1 MVRRIQT
8 QGPDPLPLLQPT
20 ATPVN
25 QFVNAR
31 PYTPKQFIT
40 DFSGL
45 SETLGRVASTLT
57 QDRSQQAQADA
68 KVALSDPG
76 FMSAVNSKEKPDQ
89 PYAARSGEDGVKREF
104 NRLVQSG
111 KIKETQSPYF
121 WETVYK
127 TAAQDQIAAFR
138 RNAYARM
145 DEATSKVVPDKTIEQ
160 IMDEEWN
167 AMQGSSVLSNYFAQ
181 QQVGEA
187 MPAVRQELQDHAA
200 KKYQD
205 TVRLET
211 RRSLAQQAVD
221 TLDGFATKKVWTPED
236 YASLSQMVT
245 GWHEGNIQ
253 DARGLFADALTTAV
267 TRLEAFSAVD
277 AKDMLANALDIE
289 VAGVPLGDDAEVGKQ
304 LNARLTELTHA
315 ADRESDEMA
324 RKKNNQRALALDDT
338 TGFAL
343 AEAQKMIDA
352 KLPVKGAI
360 PNALVNLKARLEAN
374 GQAEF
379 YPEARDHLET
389 IMRNEDAEGSQEAF
403 MSLLGSLDQGM
414 LSADDLVNARRTLN
428 LEQYGRLNAA
438 YQARQQGAEFLELPA
453 WTELKAAAERSRAA
467 FGVADP
473 RFNPFADDLVIQAQ
487 NEYLT
492 LARSLANSPSQTAEL
507 QKFSQTKLTE
517 IRAAMKAHG
526 DLMTT
531 KRQEFLKANEV
542 AALNFQTNTQAIVE
556 AIEGGVIGPV
566 EGQILLNKDSDNDGL
581 RWMSSSPDIGS
592 NLQAVER
599 IVAKSPLMQNL
610 DDYEIQ
616 SRQEFARNSFRN
628 EVRRILSEAGPEAFK
643 TVGQRDAA
651 VAAAAQEAVKTVAKQ
666 FGVDP
671 AILEATPAEAGKAKA
686 GQQAYEQSKADAAKE
701 EEVLIQDREAYSL
714 AHLPERVQKSR
725 AIPQSF
731 KSTAVKYY
739 SDSFMWGTNFA
750 AKGQQFD
757 SAASGAVSQILRSE
771 WAKRKP
777 EEADKDIVAIR
788 AMVGIKPEEL
798 LAGSITVSAVSAEAS
813 KKAPRNRLTGAQLV
827 EPDITKEIP
836 LSADNLLG
844 MQTRLDFPSVEAM
857 MQFFEQNDERKPEIL
872 KLLGIKEEDLQS
884 FLALQETYILSRP

>member
-20 ATPVN
+20 ARPVN
-25 QFVNAR
+25 LFTNAR
-31 PYTPKQFIT
+31 PYTPRQFIT
-40 DFSGL
+40 DFAGL

-76 FMSAVNSKEKPDQ
+76 FMSAV
-89 PYAARSGEDGVKREF
+89 ASGTGKTKQEF

-111 KIKETQSPYF
+111 KIKETQSPFF

-127 TAAQDQIAAFR
+127 TEAQNRISAFR

-145 DEATSKVVPDKTIEQ
+145 DEATSKVTPDKTVEQ

-167 AMQGSSVLSNYFAQ
+167 KVQGEPVFSNYFAQ

-187 MPAVRQELQDHAA
+187 MPAVRQEIADYAA

-221 TLDGFATKKVWTPED
+221 TLDGFATKKVWTPDD
-236 YASLSQMVT
+236 YAALSQMVT

-253 DARGLFADALTTAV
+253 DARGLFKDALTTAV

-289 VAGVPLGDDAEVGKQ
+289 VAGVPLGDDAEVGKE
-304 LNARLTELTHA
+304 LNSMLMRLSRA
-315 ADRESDEMA
+315 ADAESDEMA
-324 RKKNNQRALALDDT
+324 RKKNNLRAEALNDT

-343 AEAQKMIDA
+343 AQAQKMIDA

-360 PNALVNLKARLEAN
+360 PQALVELKARLEAN

-379 YPEARDHLET
+379 FPEAREHLET
-389 IMRNEDAEGSQEAF
+389 IMRQEDAEGSQEMLVQAL
-403 MSLLGSLDQGM
+403 SALDQG
-414 LSADDLVNARRTLN
+414 LFSADDLVAARRTLN
-428 LEQYGRLNAA
+428 LQQYSQLNAA
-438 YQARQQGAEFLELPA
+438 YQAKQQGLEFLELPQ
-453 WTELKAAAERSRAA
+453 WNDLKTASERSRAA
-467 FGVADP
+467 FGIADP
-473 RFNPFADDLVIQAQ
+473 RFNVFSDDLILQAE
-487 NEYLT
+487 NEYIA
-492 LARSLANSPSQTAEL
+492 LARSLANSPNQTAEL

-526 DLMTT
+526 EQMTT
-531 KRQEFLKANEV
+531 KRQEFLKANEM
-542 AALNFQTNTQAIVE
+542 ANLNFQSNAQAIIEAVE
-556 AIEGGVIGPV
+556 SGVINPL
-566 EGQILLNKDSDNDGL
+566 EGERLLAKDSDNDGW
-581 RWMSSSPDIGS
+581 RWMASSPDIGS

-610 DDYEIQ
+610 DDYELQ

-643 TVGQRDAA
+643 TQGQRDAA
-651 VAAAAQEAVKTVAKQ
+651 VAAAAQEAFKTVAKQ

-671 AILEATPAEAGKAKA
+671 AILEATPQEAGKAKA
-686 GQQAYEQSKADAAKE
+686 TQQEYEQSKADAAKE
-701 EEVLIQDREAYSL
+701 EEVLIQDRNAYTFG
-714 AHLPERVQKSR
+714 HLPQRVQKSI
-725 AIPQSF
+725 AIPSSF
-731 KSTAVKYY
+731 KEAMVQLY
-739 SDSFMWGTNFA
+739 SDSFMWGAQRLGKAQKTEYAVN
-750 AKGQQFD
+750 
-757 SAASGAVSQILRSE
+757 SAITSILRSE
-771 WAKRKP
+771 WATRKP
-777 EEADKDIVAIR
+777 EEADKDILSVR

-798 LAGSITVSAVSAEAS
+798 LRGSVTASAVSAAAL
-813 KKAPRNRLTGAQLV
+813 KRAGQNARDIK
-827 EPDITKEIP
+827 PDIVREIP
-836 LSADNLLG
+836 LSADKLLG
-844 MQTRLDFPSVEAM
+844 MQTRLDFPSSEAM
-857 MQFFEQNDERKPEIL
+857 MQFFEQNDDRKPEIL
-872 KLLGIKEEDLQS
+872 KLLGIKEEDLPA
-884 FLALQETYILSRP
+884 FLALQETYIFSRP